1 MKRNTSSVAGFIV
14 VALYNR
20 SNTFITAAAMK
31 ISRSHSKRLAGNLP
45 WTRVKFPVASNRM
58 EGTKFEVSL

>member
-1 MKRNTSSVAGFIV
+1 MAGFIV
-14 VALYNR
+14 VALYN
-20 SNTFITAAAMK
+20 TIPFITATTTK
-31 ISRSHSKRLAGNLP
+31 ISRSYSKRLAGNLP